1 MGFFGLFKSQQEK
14 EAHDMMMRGMFLYS
28 EGMRNQAMFFCDR
41 AIELD
46 PTLVPALH
54 IKGTAMG
61 EFGNCEIALA
71 ILDQALHLEP
81 DFAPSWLMKGLL
93 LCELKRFSEAI
104 TCFNNV
110 VKSGPYYHS
119 RWQGF
124 TIGPQSKM
132 WYADALYGRALA
144 YFEVGNYDKAEADYH
159 EALKFD
165 PKNPLA
171 QNLKQKLSKPH
182 VL

>member
-1 MGFFGLFKSQQEK
+1 
-14 EAHDMMMRGMFLYS
+14 MMMRGMFLYS
-28 EGMRNQAMFFCDR
+28 DGMRNQAMFFCDR

-61 EFGNCEIALA
+61 ECGNCEIALT
-71 ILDQALHLEP
+71 ILDQALYLEP
-81 DFAPSWLMKGLL
+81 DFVPSWLMKGLF

-119 RWQGF
+119 RWEGF
-124 TIGPQSKM
+124 TIGSHSKK
-132 WYADALYGRALA
+132 WYADALYSRALA

-159 EALKFD
+159 EALKYD

-171 QNLKQKLSKPH
+171 HNLKQKLSKSQ